1 MLLRG
6 LLKSKDIVS
15 NQRVYDHVVE
25 SVFRVYLLQPL
36 ALEVRLGQAATS
48 IQMTSAGL
56 EFSLPALYEFGVFE
70 VQDPDPDPDPDPDIQ
85 SYTSFR
91 RCLYGQQTQ
100 VRLHALDAEV
110 VIAHN
115 NKNVNMSIYRL
126 QTLASSTL
134 ELALT

>member
-25 SVFRVYLLQPL
+25 SVFRAYLLQPL

-70 VQDPDPDPDPDPDIQ
+70 VQDPDPDPDPDIQ

-110 VIAHN
+110 VIAQNH
-115 NKNVNMSIYRL
+115 KNVNMSIYRL

>member
-1 MLLRG
+1 MLLHG
-6 LLKSKDIVS
+6 LLKSKDLVS

-36 ALEVRLGQAATS
+36 ALEVRLWQAATS
-48 IQMTSAGL
+48 MQMTPAGL

-70 VQDPDPDPDPDPDIQ
+70 VQDPDPDPDIQ

-110 VIAHN
+110 VIAQNH
-115 NKNVNMSIYRL
+115 KNVNMSIYRL
-126 QTLASSTL
+126 QTLAS
-134 ELALT
+134 

>member
-25 SVFRVYLLQPL
+25 SVFRAYLLQPL

-48 IQMTSAGL
+48 MQMTPAGL
-56 EFSLPALYEFGVFE
+56 EFSLPALYKFAVFE
-70 VQDPDPDPDPDPDIQ
+70 VQDPDPDPDIQ

-110 VIAHN
+110 VIAQN

>member
-25 SVFRVYLLQPL
+25 SVFRAYLLQPL

-70 VQDPDPDPDPDPDIQ
+70 VQDPDPDPDPDIQ

-110 VIAHN
+110 VIAQNH
-115 NKNVNMSIYRL
+115 KNVNMSIYRL
-126 QTLASSTL
+126 QTLAS
-134 ELALT
+134 

>member
-6 LLKSKDIVS
+6 LLKSKDLVS

-36 ALEVRLGQAATS
+36 ALEVRLGQAAIS
-48 IQMTSAGL
+48 MQMTPAGL
-56 EFSLPALYEFGVFE
+56 EFSLPALYKFAVFE
-70 VQDPDPDPDPDPDIQ
+70 VQDPDPDPEIQ
-85 SYTSFR
+85 SYASFR

-126 QTLASSTL
+126 QTLAS
-134 ELALT
+134 

>member
-6 LLKSKDIVS
+6 LLKSKDLVS

-56 EFSLPALYEFGVFE
+56 EFSLPALYKFAVFE
-70 VQDPDPDPDPDPDIQ
+70 VQDPDPDPDIQ

-110 VIAHN
+110 VIAQNH
-115 NKNVNMSIYRL
+115 KNVNMSIYRL
-126 QTLASSTL
+126 QTLAS
-134 ELALT
+134 

>member
-25 SVFRVYLLQPL
+25 LVFRVYLLQPL

>member
-25 SVFRVYLLQPL
+25 SVFRAYLLQPL

-56 EFSLPALYEFGVFE
+56 EFSLPALYKFAVFE
-70 VQDPDPDPDPDPDIQ
+70 VQDPDPDPDIQ

-110 VIAHN
+110 VIAQNH
-115 NKNVNMSIYRL
+115 KNVNMSIYRL

>member
-25 SVFRVYLLQPL
+25 SVFRAYLLQPL
-36 ALEVRLGQAATS
+36 ALEVRLGQAA
-48 IQMTSAGL
+48 IGMQMTPAGL
-56 EFSLPALYEFGVFE
+56 EFSLPALYKFAVFE
-70 VQDPDPDPDPDPDIQ
+70 VQDPDPDPDIQ

-110 VIAHN
+110 VIAQNH
-115 NKNVNMSIYRL
+115 KNVNMSIYRL
-126 QTLASSTL
+126 QTLAS
-134 ELALT
+134 

>member
-25 SVFRVYLLQPL
+25 SVFRAYLLQPL

-48 IQMTSAGL
+48 MQMTPAGL
-56 EFSLPALYEFGVFE
+56 EFSLPALYKFAVFE
-70 VQDPDPDPDPDPDIQ
+70 VQDPDPDPEIQ
-85 SYTSFR
+85 SYASFR

-126 QTLASSTL
+126 QTLAS
-134 ELALT
+134 

>member
-25 SVFRVYLLQPL
+25 SVFRAYLLQPL

-48 IQMTSAGL
+48 IQMTPAGL

-70 VQDPDPDPDPDPDIQ
+70 VQDPDPDPDPDIQ

-110 VIAHN
+110 VIAQNH
-115 NKNVNMSIYRL
+115 KNVNMSIYRL

>member
-25 SVFRVYLLQPL
+25 LVFRVYLLQPL

-70 VQDPDPDPDPDPDIQ
+70 VQDPDPDPDPDIQ

-110 VIAHN
+110 VIAQNH
-115 NKNVNMSIYRL
+115 KNVNMSIYRL

>member
-36 ALEVRLGQAATS
+36 ALEVRLGQAA
-48 IQMTSAGL
+48 IGMQMTPAGL
-56 EFSLPALYEFGVFE
+56 EFSLPALYKFAVFE
-70 VQDPDPDPDPDPDIQ
+70 VQDPDPDPDIQ

-110 VIAHN
+110 VIAQNH
-115 NKNVNMSIYRL
+115 KNVNMSIYRL

>member
-6 LLKSKDIVS
+6 LLKFKDIVS

-25 SVFRVYLLQPL
+25 SVFRAYLMQPL

-48 IQMTSAGL
+48 MQMTPVGL
-56 EFSLPALYEFGVFE
+56 EFSLPALYKFAVFE
-70 VQDPDPDPDPDPDIQ
+70 VQDPDPDIQ
-85 SYTSFR
+85 SYASFR

-110 VIAHN
+110 VLAQNH
-115 NKNVNMSIYRL
+115 KNVNMSIYRL
-126 QTLASSTL
+126 QTVDS
-134 ELALT
+134 

>member
-6 LLKSKDIVS
+6 LLKSKDLVS

-25 SVFRVYLLQPL
+25 SVFRAYLLQPL
-36 ALEVRLGQAATS
+36 ALEVRLGQAA
-48 IQMTSAGL
+48 IGMQMTLAGL
-56 EFSLPALYEFGVFE
+56 EFSLPALYKFAVFE
-70 VQDPDPDPDPDPDIQ
+70 VQDPDPDPDPDIQ

-110 VIAHN
+110 VIAQNH
-115 NKNVNMSIYRL
+115 KNVNMSIYRL
-126 QTLASSTL
+126 QTLAS
-134 ELALT
+134 

>member
-25 SVFRVYLLQPL
+25 SVFRAYLLQPL
-36 ALEVRLGQAATS
+36 ALEVRLGQATTS
-48 IQMTSAGL
+48 MQMTLVGL
-56 EFSLPALYEFGVFE
+56 EFSLPALYEFAIFE
-70 VQDPDPDPDPDPDIQ
+70 VQDLDLDSDPDIQ
-85 SYTSFR
+85 SYASFR

-110 VIAHN
+110 VIAQNH
-115 NKNVNMSIYRL
+115 KNINMSIYRL
-126 QTLASSTL
+126 QILA
-134 ELALT
+134 

>member
-25 SVFRVYLLQPL
+25 SVFRAYLLQPL
-36 ALEVRLGQAATS
+36 ALEVRLGQAA
-48 IQMTSAGL
+48 IGMQMTPAGL

-70 VQDPDPDPDPDPDIQ
+70 VQDPDPDPDPDIQ

-110 VIAHN
+110 VIAQNH
-115 NKNVNMSIYRL
+115 KNVNMSIYRL

>member
-70 VQDPDPDPDPDPDIQ
+70 VQDPDPDPDIQ

-110 VIAHN
+110 VIAQNH
-115 NKNVNMSIYRL
+115 KNVNMSIYRL
-126 QTLASSTL
+126 QTLAS
-134 ELALT
+134 

>member
-25 SVFRVYLLQPL
+25 LVFRVYLLQPL
-36 ALEVRLGQAATS
+36 ALEVRLGQAA
-48 IQMTSAGL
+48 IGMQMTPAGL
-56 EFSLPALYEFGVFE
+56 EFSLPALYKFAVFE
-70 VQDPDPDPDPDPDIQ
+70 VQDPDPDPDPDIQ

-110 VIAHN
+110 VIAQNH
-115 NKNVNMSIYRL
+115 KNVNMSIYRL

>member
-6 LLKSKDIVS
+6 LLKSKDLVS

-25 SVFRVYLLQPL
+25 SVFRAYLLQPL

-70 VQDPDPDPDPDPDIQ
+70 VQDPDPDPDPDIQ

>member
-6 LLKSKDIVS
+6 LLKSKDLVS

-36 ALEVRLGQAATS
+36 ALEVRLGQAA
-48 IQMTSAGL
+48 IGMQMTPAGL
-56 EFSLPALYEFGVFE
+56 EFSLPALYKFAVFE
-70 VQDPDPDPDPDPDIQ
+70 VQDPDPDPDIQ

-110 VIAHN
+110 VIAQN
-115 NKNVNMSIYRL
+115 YKNINMSIYRL
-126 QTLASSTL
+126 QILA
-134 ELALT
+134 

>member
-6 LLKSKDIVS
+6 LLKSKDLVS

-36 ALEVRLGQAATS
+36 ALEVRLEQATTS
-48 IQMTSAGL
+48 MQMTLVGL
-56 EFSLPALYEFGVFE
+56 EFSLPALYEFAIFE
-70 VQDPDPDPDPDPDIQ
+70 VQDLDLDSDPDIQ
-85 SYTSFR
+85 SYASFR

-110 VIAHN
+110 VIAQNH
-115 NKNVNMSIYRL
+115 KNINMSIYRL
-126 QTLASSTL
+126 QILA
-134 ELALT
+134 

>member
-1 MLLRG
+1 M
-6 LLKSKDIVS
+6 S

-36 ALEVRLGQAATS
+36 ALEVRLGQAA
-48 IQMTSAGL
+48 IGMQMTLAGL
-56 EFSLPALYEFGVFE
+56 EFSLPALYKFAVFE
-70 VQDPDPDPDPDPDIQ
+70 VQDPDPDPDPDIQ

-110 VIAHN
+110 VIAQNH
-115 NKNVNMSIYRL
+115 KNVNMSIYRL
-126 QTLASSTL
+126 QTLAS
-134 ELALT
+134 

>member
-6 LLKSKDIVS
+6 LLKSKDLVS

-36 ALEVRLGQAATS
+36 ALEVRLGQAA
-48 IQMTSAGL
+48 IGMQMTLAGL
-56 EFSLPALYEFGVFE
+56 EFSLPALYKFAVFE
-70 VQDPDPDPDPDPDIQ
+70 VQDPDPDPDPDIQ

-110 VIAHN
+110 VIAQN

>member
-25 SVFRVYLLQPL
+25 SVFRAYLLQPL
-36 ALEVRLGQAATS
+36 ALEVRLGQAA
-48 IQMTSAGL
+48 IGMQMTPAGL
-56 EFSLPALYEFGVFE
+56 EFSLPALYKFAVFE
-70 VQDPDPDPDPDPDIQ
+70 VQDPDPDPDPDIQ

-110 VIAHN
+110 VIAQNH
-115 NKNVNMSIYRL
+115 KNVNMSIYRL

>member
-6 LLKSKDIVS
+6 LLKSKDLVS

-70 VQDPDPDPDPDPDIQ
+70 VQDPDPDPDPDIQ

-110 VIAHN
+110 VIAQNH
-115 NKNVNMSIYRL
+115 KNVNMSIYRL
-126 QTLASSTL
+126 QTLAS
-134 ELALT
+134 

>member
-6 LLKSKDIVS
+6 LLKSKDLVS

-25 SVFRVYLLQPL
+25 SVFRAYLLQPL

-70 VQDPDPDPDPDPDIQ
+70 VQDPDPDPDIQ

-110 VIAHN
+110 VIAQNH
-115 NKNVNMSIYRL
+115 KNVNMSIYRL

>member
-6 LLKSKDIVS
+6 LLKSKDLVS

-36 ALEVRLGQAATS
+36 ALEVRLGQAATGM
-48 IQMTSAGL
+48 QMTPAGL
-56 EFSLPALYEFGVFE
+56 EFSLSALYKFAVFE
-70 VQDPDPDPDPDPDIQ
+70 VQDPDPDIQ

-110 VIAHN
+110 VIAQNH
-115 NKNVNMSIYRL
+115 KNVNMSIYRL
-126 QTLASSTL
+126 QTLAS
-134 ELALT
+134 

>member
-25 SVFRVYLLQPL
+25 SVFRAYLLQPL

-48 IQMTSAGL
+48 MQMTPAGL
-56 EFSLPALYEFGVFE
+56 EFSLPALYKFAVFE

-85 SYTSFR
+85 SYASFR

-100 VRLHALDAEV
+100 ARLHTLDAEV
-110 VIAHN
+110 VIAQNH
-115 NKNVNMSIYRL
+115 KNVNMSIYRL
-126 QTLASSTL
+126 QTLAS
-134 ELALT
+134 